1 MTAFFVVTTTVKDQ
15 EAYQTYVQSVGATLT
30 PFGGKAVLRG
40 KADSALVGQLTH
52 QTVGIIEFPDID
64 AIEAWH
70 ASAAYQALVPLR
82 TRAAD
87 MTITT
92 YVVPA

>member
-1 MTAFFVVTTTVKDQ
+1 MAAFFIVTTTIKDQ
-15 EAYQTYVQSVGATLT
+15 EAYQAYVQSVGATLA
-30 PFGGKAVLRG
+30 PFGGRAVLRG
-40 KADSALVGQLTH
+40 KADAALVGQLTH
-52 QTVGIIEFPDID
+52 QTVGIIEFADID
-64 AIEAWH
+64 AIKAWYE
-70 ASAAYQALVPLR
+70 SDAYQALIPLR